1 MNVPAIIKTL
11 KHKKLIAP
19 DERSISTVYRYLKN
33 EELTVVNEEA
43 KDKRAFEASHP
54 NEIWQSDV
62 MHGPRVLVEGKLKKA
77 YLIGIIDDYSRFIIH
92 AQFYLAETRENFL
105 DALRQ
110 AVLSRGLPQKLYID
124 NGSCYKA
131 LHLEQVAAQL
141 GVTITHSRPYTPQ
154 GRGKI
159 ERWFRYVQDSF

>member
-1 MNVPAIIKTL
+1 M
-11 KHKKLIAP
+11 
-19 DERSISTVYRYLKN
+19 YRYLKN